1 MRTLPALTL
10 AAALALA
17 VPAVASAQVAPPPP
31 VLDSVSLNLSVEE
44 WVRSETARVAL
55 VVDAASNGA
64 DAANLRAEIQKAA
77 GSVADKAE
85 WRIVRLDQ
93 RADEAGLD
101 RWQAELEA
109 RLPEA
114 QLANL
119 ADKAKKASRP
129 GLQVRVGGVAFDPT
143 LAEVEAAKA
152 KLRESLYRQVTEEM
166 KRLNAAFPDRQYR
179 VGNLDFM
186 DFEPV
191 PAPQVMPRA
200 TMASMAKAE
209 GVDFVAPGVQDKL
222 RLTARVM
229 YSAFATPPKN

>member
-1 MRTLPALTL
+1 MRSLPALTL

-17 VPAVASAQVAPPPP
+17 VPAVASAQVVPPPP
-31 VLDSVSLNLSVEE
+31 VLDSVSLNMSVEE
-44 WVRSETARVAL
+44 WVRSETARVSL
-55 VVDAASNGA
+55 IVDAASNGA

-77 GSVADKAE
+77 GVVADKAE
-85 WRIVRLDQ
+85 WRITRLDQ

-191 PAPQVMPRA
+191 PAPQPVMRSA
-200 TMASMAKAE
+200 VANMAKAE
-209 GVDFVAPGVQDKL
+209 SMEFVAPGVQDKL